1 MIFPHN
7 LWAKRSHS
15 LAVIFPENHSPNEP
29 GGGDGARKKHELDE
43 HFRFVNN
50 LFDSVGTHL
59 SADTHTDSQWM
70 DMAPSGR
77 QRKSTKKKLWVF
89 AFWTGNDDLSM
100 FPALVLSSSRLPRER
115 EPNLSQNISFSFWP
129 VCHTSSAQLGL
140 ATCLSADFLSP
151 LSISDWLW
159 LPIVY
164 LFFFYLLTLVE
175 SFYWP
180 FGLTNDSFLLTKIPS
195 EFQGSKRRRSRRRNW
210 LFYHLFTRERVCGLL
225 AWLGEEKERF
235 SIVMEWKI
243 HSRAMGIRRS
253 KPIWGWVDERD
264 DLHSLGEVK

>member
-1 MIFPHN
+1 MPFEPAMMIYQCF
-7 LWAKRSHS
+7 
-15 LAVIFPENHSPNEP
+15 
-29 GGGDGARKKHELDE
+29 
-43 HFRFVNN
+43 
-50 LFDSVGTHL
+50 
-59 SADTHTDSQWM
+59 Q
-70 DMAPSGR
+70 
-77 QRKSTKKKLWVF
+77 
-89 AFWTGNDDLSM
+89 
-100 FPALVLSSSRLPRER
+100 ALVLSSSRLPRER
-115 EPNLSQNISFSFWP
+115 KSRIWVKILVFPFDLCATPVRLSHMFKCWLSFS
-129 VCHTSSAQLGL
+129 
-140 ATCLSADFLSP
+140 
-151 LSISDWLW
+151 SIHIWLWRW

-195 EFQGSKRRRSRRRNW
+195 EFQVRRRSRRNW

-253 KPIWGWVDERD
+253 KPIWGWVDGRD
-264 DLHSLGEVK
+264 DLHSLGEVKQLSVMKYLNV